1 MIQHDS
7 LKIRKRIQIARMQM
21 VLNGY
26 TDEQLSK
33 IGVERSDIRRHA
45 ETLVTYEY
53 DGL

>member
-1 MIQHDS
+1 MMHHVLS
-7 LKIRKRIQIARMQM
+7 KIRTRIQIARMQS

-26 TDEQLSK
+26 TDEQLTK

-45 ETLVTYEY
+45 ETLATYEY